1 MTYNASRAALAM
13 TVLAVTCVAQTA
25 APEPEMADIF
35 YRLDGGSLVPLE
47 RQAPATRSN
56 AHGFF
61 VMNISTVSEFAGA
74 RSPVR
79 FKSGERLD
87 FVVRTVVPVFAVDPN
102 TIYCLRKLDPK
113 KKTRELAIM
122 SGHFSPLG
130 TSTTSTP
137 AEGILPVE
145 FSRYGS
151 SSLKMTTGELTPG
164 EYAVGHPHGPAAFC
178 FGVD

>member
-1 MTYNASRAALAM
+1 VALAC
-13 TVLAVTCVAQTA
+13 LAQTDT
-25 APEPEMADIF
+25 PEPEMADIF
-35 YRLDGGSLVPLE
+35 YRLDQGTLVPLE

-61 VMNISTVSEFAGA
+61 VMNLTTVSEYPGA
-74 RSPVR
+74 KSPVR
-79 FKSGERLD
+79 FKSGERFY

-102 TIYCLRKLDPK
+102 TIYALRKLDAR
-113 KKTRELAIM
+113 KKTRDVPIM
-122 SGHFSPLG
+122 TGHFSPLG
-130 TSTTSTP
+130 TSTTTTP

-151 SSLKMTTGELTPG
+151 SSLKMTSGELAPG
-164 EYAVGHPHGPAAFC
+164 EYAVGPLHGPAVFC

>member
-1 MTYNASRAALAM
+1 MHRLPFAMVILALAC
-13 TVLAVTCVAQTA
+13 LAQTA
-25 APEPEMADIF
+25 TPEPEMADIF
-35 YRLDGGSLVPLE
+35 YRLDRGTLVPLE

-61 VMNISTVSEFAGA
+61 VMNLTTVSEYPGA
-74 RSPVR
+74 KSPVR
-79 FKSGERLD
+79 FKSGERFD

-102 TIYCLRKLDPK
+102 TIYVLRKLDPK
-113 KKTRELAIM
+113 KKTRDVPIM
-122 SGHFSPLG
+122 TAHFSPLG
-130 TSTTSTP
+130 TSTTTTP

-151 SSLKMTTGELTPG
+151 SSLKMTSGELVPG
-164 EYAVGHPHGPAAFC
+164 EYAVGPVHGPAVFC